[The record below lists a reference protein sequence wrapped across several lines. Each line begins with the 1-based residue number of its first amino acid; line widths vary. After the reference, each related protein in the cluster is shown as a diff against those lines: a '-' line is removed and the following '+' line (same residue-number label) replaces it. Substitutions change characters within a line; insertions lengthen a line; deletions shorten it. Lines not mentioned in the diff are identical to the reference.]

1 MSSPGGRIRI
11 ALTAAAVTLLAT
23 SMVEAQAYNYPAFQ
37 PPRTSPREF
46 NFGLASGDDYGTSLV
61 FQWREPVGMRT
72 QLSLD
77 AGFGD
82 PDGNADAFFF
92 VGGTLGYQLTRATS
106 DMPLDLLLT
115 AGLNGAFGDFNIYRV
130 PIGVSLGHRFP
141 LEGQLA
147 ITPFVHPRLMIEFA
161 DFDGGDDSEVGLGF
175 DIGADFEFTP
185 RMSMRL
191 GVVLG
196 GTEYFDDQS
205 AFGVSLAW
213 RPARAGRA
221 TR

>member
-1 MSSPGGRIRI
+1 MSSLGGRIRI
-11 ALTAAAVTLLAT
+11 ALTAAAFTMIAASV
-23 SMVEAQAYNYPAFQ
+23 VEAQAYNYPAFQ
-37 PPRTSPREF
+37 PPRTTPREF
-46 NFGLASGDDYGTSLV
+46 NVGIASGDDWGTSLV

-72 QLSLD
+72 QLSFD
-77 AGFGD
+77 AGIGD
-82 PDGNADAFFF
+82 PDGADAIFFL
-92 VGGTLGYQLTRATS
+92 GGTLGYQLKRSTP

-115 AGLNGAFGDFNIYRV
+115 AGLNGMFGDIEIFRV
-130 PIGVSLGHRFP
+130 PVGVSIGHRFP

-147 ITPFVHPRLMIEFA
+147 ITPFVHPRLMMEFCG
-161 DFDGGDDSEVGLGF
+161 DCGDDNEVGLGF

-196 GTEYFDDQS
+196 GTDYFEDQS
-205 AFGVSLAW
+205 AFGISLAW
-213 RPARAGRA
+213 RPSRV

>member
-1 MSSPGGRIRI
+1 MSPHGGRIRI
-11 ALTAAAVTLLAT
+11 ALTTAALSLVAAST
-23 SMVEAQAYNYPAFQ
+23 VEAQAYNYPAFQ
-37 PPRTSPREF
+37 PPRTTMREF
-46 NFGLASGDDYGTSLV
+46 NFGVASGDDYGTSLV
-61 FQWREPVGMRT
+61 FQWREPVGSRT
-72 QLSLD
+72 QLTLD

-82 PDGNADAFFF
+82 PDGGLDSFFF
-92 VGGTLGYQLTRATS
+92 LGGTLGYQLKRSTA

-115 AGLNGAFGDFNIYRV
+115 AGLNGAFGDFNLYRV
-130 PIGVSLGHRFP
+130 PVGVSVGHRFP

-147 ITPFVHPRLMIEFA
+147 ITPFVHPRLMMEFA

-196 GTEYFDDQS
+196 GTDYFEDQS

-213 RPARAGRA
+213 RPARTAR
-221 TR
+221 

>member
-1 MSSPGGRIRI
+1 MSFPGGRIRV
-11 ALTAAAVTLLAT
+11 ALTAAAFTVLAAST
-23 SMVEAQAYNYPAFQ
+23 VEAQAYNYPAFQ

-46 NFGLASGDDYGTSLV
+46 NFGVASGDDFGTSLV
-61 FQWREPVGMRT
+61 FQWREPVGART
-72 QLSLD
+72 QLSFD

-82 PDGNADAFFF
+82 PDNADAVFF
-92 VGGTLGYQLTRATS
+92 VGGTLGYQLARSTA

-115 AGLNGAFGDFNIYRV
+115 AGLNGMFGDIEIFRV
-130 PIGVSLGHRFP
+130 PVGVSLGRRFP

-147 ITPFVHPRLMIEFA
+147 ITPYVHPRLMMEFCG
-161 DFDGGDDSEVGLGF
+161 DCGDDNEIGLGF

-196 GTEYFDDQS
+196 GTDYFEDQS

-213 RPARAGRA
+213 RPSRV